1 MTSSRPNPEPLLTA
15 PFLRLWAFSFITFLA
30 AFQLFPVVP
39 FRILELGGSRA
50 TAGLFLAVYTWA
62 SALSAPLTGA
72 LADRIGRRRTLL
84 LSGSAFVIFSFGYGL
99 VTEIRWIFAIA
110 AVHGVF
116 WSALLSASG
125 AMISDEI
132 PVSRRTE
139 GLGYYGMAPTA
150 AMAVAPAVGL
160 TVYSFGWRILTAELV
175 VLSLV
180 IVALAFRVREKAE
193 RPVQA
198 PTIGG
203 LGALLNWRVTLTA
216 SCIFVIAYG
225 YGGITSYVAILAR
238 ERDIEPTS
246 LFFTVF
252 ALSVL
257 GGRLFLVRYADRA
270 GPVRLLVPSLL
281 AVPPS
286 LLLVSRS
293 HDALSLSLAAVLFG
307 LGIGGAYPA
316 LLAWILARTDPARRA
331 ATFGSVLLAMDT
343 GIGLGSL
350 SLGRI
355 AATTDL
361 ETAFRV
367 AAVVS
372 LLAVPAFFGSRR
384 LLTWRTTPGS
394 SMSPTPPRP

>member
-1 MTSSRPNPEPLLTA
+1 MNASHPRQEPLLTA
-15 PFLRLWAFSFITFLA
+15 AFLRLCAFSFITFLA

-50 TAGLFLAVYTWA
+50 TAGLFLAVYTWS

-72 LADRIGRRRTLL
+72 VADRIGRRRALI
-84 LSGSAFVIFSFGYGL
+84 LSGSAFVLFSLAYGL
-99 VTEIRWIFAIA
+99 VTEIRWLFAIA

-132 PVSRRTE
+132 PLSRRTE

-150 AMAVAPAVGL
+150 AMAVAPALGL
-160 TVYSFGWRILTAELV
+160 AVYGLGWRFLAAELV

-180 IVALAFRVREKAE
+180 IVALAFRVREKPE
-193 RPVQA
+193 SPVRS
-198 PTIGG
+198 PVGGG
-203 LGALLNWRVTLTA
+203 LGGLLNWRVTLTA
-216 SCIFVIAYG
+216 SCIFLIAYG
-225 YGGITSYVAILAR
+225 YGGITSYVALLAT
-238 ERDIEPTS
+238 ERSIEPAS

-257 GGRLFLVRYADRA
+257 AGRLFLVRHADRA
-270 GPVRLLVPSLL
+270 GPLRLLVPSLL

-286 LLLVSRS
+286 LLLVSWS
-293 HDALSLSLAAVLFG
+293 HDVWSLSLAAVLFG

-316 LLAWILARTDPARRA
+316 LLTWILARTDPARRA

-350 SLGRI
+350 SMGRI
-355 AATTDL
+355 AAATDL
-361 ETAFRV
+361 GTAFRI

-372 LLAVPAFFGSRR
+372 LLSVPAFFASRR
-384 LLTWRTTPGS
+384 LLTWRAPN
-394 SMSPTPPRP
+394 